1 LSQTFT
7 HSHLPCTF
15 VLLWFFHCTPEMAD
29 TTTLTVR
36 CVSAS
41 NLQNRDLMG
50 DISDPYVL
58 VKVGKES
65 KQTKAIKNNL
75 NPVWNET
82 FTFKIAK
89 TVTKIRF
96 DIWDE
101 NYGKD
106 KLLGA
111 LEIPIAGLPYGPQ
124 STTAKL
130 IEAKQGEITYE
141 AYVEAPVITAAET
154 AAKKAET
161 QAEAAAQKVET
172 AAQDAA
178 KKVGTAAQDA
188 AKKAEI
194 AAEDVM
200 KKAQDA
206 AKKTEAAA
214 EDAMKK
220 AQASAQSAAQSAQT
234 AVLNA
239 ENTVINAVDS
249 ASPRTKSTLFIGVAA
264 VAVVAVV
271 VTGFMFVRG
280 SASKAAE

>member
-1 LSQTFT
+1 
-7 HSHLPCTF
+7 
-15 VLLWFFHCTPEMAD
+15 
-29 TTTLTVR
+29 
-36 CVSAS
+36 
-41 NLQNRDLMG
+41 MG
-50 DISDPYVL
+50 DISDPYVV

-75 NPVWNET
+75 NPVWNES
-82 FTFKIAK
+82 FTFKIDK
-89 TVTKIRF
+89 TVSQIRF

-130 IEAKQGEITYE
+130 IDAKQGEMTYE

-161 QAEAAAQKVET
+161 QAEAAAQKIET
-172 AAQDAA
+172 VARDA
-178 KKVGTAAQDA
+178 T
-188 AKKAEI
+188 KKAETS
-194 AAEDVM
+194 AEDAL
-200 KKAQDA
+200 KKAQAA

-249 ASPRTKSTLFIGVAA
+249 AGPRTRSTLFIGVAA
-264 VAVVAVV
+264 VAVVAVAI
-271 VTGFMFVRG
+271 TGFMFVRG
-280 SASKAAE
+280 SASTAAE